1 MSVCLT
7 HACKFSIEIFV
18 LLPTLVSGIVFQ
30 PCEKTKLVFNQK
42 ERQREREREREREK
56 IKYTL
61 EGRLDLSKMQKGLL

>member
-42 ERQREREREREREK
+42 ERQRERERERERERK
-56 IKYTL
+56 
-61 EGRLDLSKMQKGLL
+61 

>member
-42 ERQREREREREREK
+42 ERQREREREREKK

>member
-42 ERQREREREREREK
+42 ERQREREREK